1 MSKTDRNQQAVKWFE
16 KEQIKDNLE
25 IKSVKDKFINEIK
38 GLDKKD
44 LFKKEEP
51 IKPTGIW
58 QKIRKMIWGN

>member
-1 MSKTDRNQQAVKWFE
+1 LKWFE

-44 LFKKEEP
+44 LFKNEEP